1 MRVEACQ
8 LERRSKHLVVH
19 SGVTAGG
26 DLSDFSAIG
35 SIAGLTAR
43 EVVGHL
49 SIELLD
55 SLLLGTSIATT
66 TALSTATGLSSSA
79 CGTRGSLLGGS
90 RLGLVLLGLAVHLSV
105 FVANKA
111 NGKHSRNTVGKGS
124 RAVCGWNCASADQ
137 NLDAD
142 RATVNLDTVQCSSSL
157 RSLVVPV
164 EDNSCTAYTA
174 ASGVVLQ
181 ENLLRSTYVDG

>member
-79 CGTRGSLLGGS
+79 CGTRGSLLRGS
-90 RLGLVLLGLAVHLSV
+90 RLGLVLLGLS
-105 FVANKA
+105 
-111 NGKHSRNTVGKGS
+111 NTVGEGI
-124 RAVCGWNCASADQ
+124 RAVCGWDCAGADQ
-137 NLDAD
+137 DLDAD
-142 RATVNLDTVQCSSSL
+142 RATVNLDTIQCSSSL